1 MPLEVNTVSVQ
12 GNRLRIT
19 TRDGLLGIG
28 PLGTVPPP
36 AHDLQ
41 ELPAKLSGYPAHA
54 WAALQLPES
63 VVGAV
68 NIALLDIVGKHA
80 RAPVFQVLGGPTRF
94 KVRVMARLPV
104 GGESQAIRGLW
115 DRGHRA
121 FVVEVGEDPKTI
133 AARLEGLRKQ
143 LPNGAGD
150 FVLDAK
156 GKLTTGQAATVA
168 AELERFHLL
177 WFNEPCPSWNLA
189 AVRKIATETVVPLG
203 FGSIEFQEFL
213 KEDSLD
219 VARPS
224 LQALGIGGCRKVAAL
239 AEVYYVAVAPQ
250 AATNTLETM
259 AAIHLAA
266 SIPNF
271 FIQEIPADSPL
282 TVRDGYL
289 DVPNYPGLGVDP

>member
-28 PLGTVPPP
+28 PLGANPPP
-36 AHDLQ
+36 AKDLQ
-41 ELPAKLSGYPAHA
+41 ELPSKLSGYPAHA

-63 VVGAV
+63 VGGAV

-94 KVRVMARLPV
+94 KVRVMTRLPA
-104 GGESQAIRGLW
+104 GEAEASQAIRGLW

-121 FVVEVGEDPKTI
+121 FIVDVGEPRTI
-133 AARLEGLRKQ
+133 AARLDGLRKQ
-143 LPNGAGD
+143 LPGGAGD
-150 FVLDAK
+150 FVLDGK
-156 GKLTTGQAATVA
+156 GKLSTGQAGTVA
-168 AELERFHLL
+168 AELEKFHLL

-189 AVRKIATETVVPLG
+189 AETVVPLG
-203 FGSIEFQEFL
+203 FGNIEFQEFL

-224 LQALGIGGCRKVAAL
+224 LQTLGIGGCRKVAAL

-250 AATNTLETM
+250 AATNALETM

-271 FIQEIPADSPL
+271 FIQEIPADTQL

-289 DVPNYPGLGVDP
+289 DVPNNPGLGVDP